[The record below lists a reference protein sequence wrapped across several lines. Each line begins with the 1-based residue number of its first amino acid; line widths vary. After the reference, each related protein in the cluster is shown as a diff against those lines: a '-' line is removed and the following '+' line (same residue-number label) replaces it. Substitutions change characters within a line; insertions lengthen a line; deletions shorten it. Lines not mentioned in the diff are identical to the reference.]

1 MYAKGIGPIMTNYR
15 DHIVIDLN
23 ERGGQPC
30 IRNSRVTVYQIL
42 GYLASGLSEEDIIAR
57 HPTLT
62 RENIRACTAF
72 ATACE
77 RQLAM
82 VSAV

>member
-1 MYAKGIGPIMTNYR
+1 MINYR
-15 DHIVIDLN
+15 DHIIIDLN

-42 GYLASGLSEEDIIAR
+42 GYLASGLSEDDILKR
-57 HPTLT
+57 YPELT
-62 RENIRACTAF
+62 HDDIEACTVF
-72 ATACE
+72 ATECE
-77 RQLAM
+77 RQLTL

>member
-1 MYAKGIGPIMTNYR
+1 MRNYR
-15 DHIVIDLN
+15 DHIVIDLD

-42 GYLASGLSEEDIIAR
+42 GYLASDMSEEDIVTR
-57 HPTLT
+57 HPSLT
-62 RENIRACTAF
+62 RDDIRACTAF

-77 RQLAM
+77 RQLAL

>member
-1 MYAKGIGPIMTNYR
+1 MTNYR

-42 GYLASGLSEEDIIAR
+42 GYLASGMTEADIVAR
-57 HPTLT
+57 HPRLT
-62 RENIRACTAF
+62 SDDIRACTAF

-77 RQLAM
+77 RQLAL

>member
-1 MYAKGIGPIMTNYR
+1 MTNYR

-30 IRNSRVTVYQIL
+30 IRNSRVTVYQVL
-42 GYLASGLSEEDIIAR
+42 GYLATGMSEEDILR
-57 HPTLT
+57 RYPELT
-62 RENIRACTAF
+62 HDDIEACSAF
-72 ATACE
+72 ATECE
-77 RQLAM
+77 RQLAL

>member
-1 MYAKGIGPIMTNYR
+1 MTNYR

-30 IRNSRVTVYQIL
+30 IRDSRVTVYQIL
-42 GYLASGLSEEDIIAR
+42 GYLASGMSEADIVAR
-57 HPTLT
+57 HPSLT
-62 RENIRACTAF
+62 RDDIRACTVF

-77 RQLAM
+77 RQLAL